1 MMVMILFVKLVKIQ
15 ILKLT
20 LPMIIVVYKINIGI
34 KNIKNVNHQLNIV
47 IDMMAQKQMLN
58 V

>member
-1 MMVMILFVKLVKIQ
+1 MILFVKLVKIQ